1 MSSEIDGVEDFVSN
15 FEPIDNRPP
24 NIATT
29 NNVEESSS
37 LKEKFKRSSDSR
49 KRLEEKLEQ
58 SKIDREVKDFD
69 YDDFDD

>member
-15 FEPIDNRPP
+15 FEATDNRLP
-24 NIATT
+24 NIATS
-29 NNVEESSS
+29 NNVEESSY
-37 LKEKFKRSSDSR
+37 LKEKFKQSSDSR

-58 SKIDREVKDFD
+58 SKIDREVKDFN